1 MAGRPEDIGP
11 KESNLVN
18 RMTDF
23 LEQLD
28 EKLRERAAEPKL
40 LYTREEAAALLSISV
55 GSIDVLIKRGLL
67 RTRMFG
73 RRCLLPREELERL
86 AKRDLTEI
94 WPEREPKDTK
104 DKQIA

>member
-1 MAGRPEDIGP
+1 MAGKPEDVGP
-11 KESNLVN
+11 RESNLVN
-18 RMTDF
+18 RITD
-23 LEQLD
+23 LIEQLD

-40 LYTREEAAALLSISV
+40 LYTREEAASLLSISV

-67 RTRMFG
+67 HTSMFG

-94 WPEREPKDTK
+94 WPERDSKDPG
-104 DKQIA
+104 KQIA